1 MDKIAEKLK
10 NLPDCGGVYIMLDEN
25 KRIIYIGKAR
35 VLKNRVR
42 QYFHNGSAFN
52 DKTATMVSKIADF
65 HYYVTKSEADAL
77 ALEANLIKKH
87 KPPYNI
93 LLKDDKH
100 FPYIRVNLNED
111 FPCFTLTRKVKKDKA
126 KYFGPYMGG
135 VSVRDLLDIISSA
148 FGIRQCKLNFD
159 RIPKSHRPCLNYQIN
174 RCSAP
179 CCKYISS
186 ADYKK
191 KIREACEFLSGKDN
205 FVKSELTRKMLLA
218 SEAEQFEVAVA
229 LRDRLRMV
237 EKIKSG
243 MRLPL
248 LNSGINA
255 DVFAYFTDG
264 KYGAVSMLAL
274 REGRMEGVQNFSVSD
289 AGLSR
294 QDTVVSF
301 LTQYYSGAVGAPDEV
316 ICVET
321 EGSESSLSE
330 YLTQLFGVK
339 VEVRTPKKGVKYKLT
354 EMAAQNAEEFVKKY
368 LENIKHKEQLTSGAI
383 DMLASALNL
392 KILPVK
398 MECYDISHISGID
411 TVASMTVFV
420 GGVKQPSLY
429 RRFKIKT
436 VDGNDDFASM
446 REVITRRLL
455 KAKEDSKDISFS
467 ILPDLIVID
476 GGKGQ
481 LSSAVSI
488 LEEMNMDIQI
498 ISLAKREEEIYLPYR
513 SDPIILGRSTLAVRL
528 LQRIRDEAHRFAI
541 TYNRKL
547 REKRIKSTLEDI
559 EGLGKKRI
567 TALVKKFGSV
577 ESIKKASLEELSQ
590 TEGISDGI
598 AKNIVDYFAENK

>member
-398 MECYDISHISGID
+398 MECYDISHISGTD

-567 TALVKKFGSV
+567 TALIKKFGSV

-598 AKNIVDYFAENK
+598 AKNIVDYFLENK